1 MVKLHRNT
9 CEAVVNNLEKIFN
22 ERKFAD
28 KVIESSLKSNPKWG
42 SRDRKFIAETTYS
55 IVRFRRL
62 LAEMSRLQYDN
73 EKNNVWLLLGAY
85 FVSNNISLPAW
96 GEFEGIHQEDI
107 LARKTEC
114 ESIRKTRESIPDWL
128 DTLGEKELG
137 EQWERE
143 LRALNKE
150 APVVVRANTL
160 KISKE
165 ELIKK
170 FSEIG
175 IKTFQLESI
184 PNALII
190 EQRQNLFQTM
200 LFKEGLFEL
209 QDAASQLV
217 AQYLDVQPGM
227 RVIDAC
233 AGAGGKTLH
242 IASLM
247 GNKGKIIALDTEEW
261 KLNELKKRAKRN
273 GVSIIET
280 RTITSSKI
288 IKRLAGSADR
298 LLLDV
303 PCSGLGVLRRNPDAK
318 WKLSEERIIELK
330 KIQQDIL
337 NSYPKM
343 VKVGG
348 KVVYATCSILPS
360 ENNFQIQQFLS
371 GENGTKNFSVVEEKV
386 ISPADTGFDGFYI
399 CVLRRIQ

>member
-1 MVKLHRNT
+1 
-9 CEAVVNNLEKIFN
+9 
-22 ERKFAD
+22 
-28 KVIESSLKSNPKWG
+28 
-42 SRDRKFIAETTYS
+42 
-55 IVRFRRL
+55 
-62 LAEMSRLQYDN
+62 
-73 EKNNVWLLLGAY
+73 
-85 FVSNNISLPAW
+85 
-96 GEFEGIHQEDI
+96 
-107 LARKTEC
+107 
-114 ESIRKTRESIPDWL
+114 
-128 DTLGEKELG
+128 
-137 EQWERE
+137 
-143 LRALNKE
+143 
-150 APVVVRANTL
+150 VVVRANTL

-288 IKRLAGSADR
+288 IKRLAGSTDR